1 MNDDRMDASTKKDL
15 KNIAD
20 TILRE
25 SKGVVAIY
33 LFGSVA
39 KGTES
44 ERSDYDI
51 AVFVNDYPADDID
64 VMARIRLKLLGKI
77 GRPLEVIF
85 FDLKDLEYSSPILYE
100 VYHHNK
106 LIFGENVV
114 TRGERT
120 IRKMRPMTRK
130 GKIVGFYVGD

>member
-1 MNDDRMDASTKKDL
+1 MNANTGRDL
-15 KNIAD
+15 KNIVT

-25 SKGVVAIY
+25 TEGVVAIY

-44 ERSDYDI
+44 ELSDYDI
-51 AVFVNDYPADDID
+51 GVFVNEYPVEDID

-100 VYHHNK
+100 IYHHNR
-106 LIFGENVV
+106 LVFGENVIL
-114 TRGERT
+114 RGEQAV
-120 IRKMRPMTRK
+120 RKMRPMARN
-130 GKIVGFYVGD
+130 GEIVGFYVED